1 MLFLQEV
8 TAVLSDKVILAKK
21 KKKKKQGGIL
31 KKEGVTSN

>member
-21 KKKKKQGGIL
+21 KKKKQGGIL

>member
-21 KKKKKQGGIL
+21 KKKKTRWDFEKGGGD
-31 KKEGVTSN
+31 K